1 MESEDEAKAAIAALD
16 GYSLK
21 GSHIHVEVG
30 LIQPLTVLQVSY
42 ASRKVMEFKKKISR
56 PVKSWKMTMVMEIHG
71 KLMEFHQYVMEFFN
85 RRIIILGV

>member
-1 MESEDEAKAAIAALD
+1 MQHMESEDEAKAAIAALD

-42 ASRKVMEFKKKISR
+42 ASRKVMEFKKKFQACK
-56 PVKSWKMTMVMEIHG
+56 VMENDNGHGNSWKINGIPPICHG
-71 KLMEFHQYVMEFFN
+71 IF
-85 RRIIILGV
+85 